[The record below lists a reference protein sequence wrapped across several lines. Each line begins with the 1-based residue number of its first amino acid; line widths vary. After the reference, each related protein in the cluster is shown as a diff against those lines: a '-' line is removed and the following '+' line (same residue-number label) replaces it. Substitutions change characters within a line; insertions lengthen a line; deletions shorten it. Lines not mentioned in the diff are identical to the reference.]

1 MEESAES
8 WPARSWNLVVVRI
21 CRSLKRG
28 SISNKPWFRF
38 SHFSYFIKVFFFFLL
53 CLYLTS
59 AVVFFRSCSIPLNI
73 ILLLRYCFI
82 PKVTFYILNCLS
94 FKMYLLPC
102 LFNLV
107 ISFINL
113 FLANL
118 KLLLF
123 VFSIE
128 GCFPGEV

>member
-38 SHFSYFIKVFFFFLL
+38 SHFSYFIKVFFFFSTVFVLNL
-53 CLYLTS
+53 CCCILQKLQYS
-59 AVVFFRSCSIPLNI
+59 FKHN
-73 ILLLRYCFI
+73 LLLRYCFI